1 MYVCVCA
8 LCGLQE
14 ELESLPLNSIVELRA
29 VMDSEVYHSLLTM
42 CVKVRRTSSV
52 FLFQCDELK
61 VRGRDLPTH
70 PYGSVDALARHS
82 ITVNVYVFSAL
93 LQADF
98 IKKDLS
104 RALLRSQKEN

>member
-1 MYVCVCA
+1 M
-8 LCGLQE
+8 E
-14 ELESLPLNSIVELRA
+14 A
-29 VMDSEVYHSLLTM
+29 VDLGQVFKIKIRHDNSLLSPEWYLDQVEVVDLDTEE
-42 CVKVRRTSSV
+42 V